1 MTLSLRSTLTLHN
14 GVEIPRLGLGVYQS
28 PPGAVTQR
36 AVREAL
42 ALGYCHIDTAKAYR
56 NEEDVGRAL
65 ADSGL
70 QREEVFVTTKL
81 WHADHGYDEAIRA
94 CRDSLGRLG
103 LAVVDLYLIHWPGFG
118 PRRESW
124 RALVTLYEEGKCRA
138 VGVSNYTVRHLEEL
152 LATSP
157 LVPMVNQVELSPFL
171 SQRDLIDICRRHKIA
186 VEAYSPLTQGQKL
199 DDERLLRVARKHR
212 KTAAQVLIRWAL
224 EHDLIVLPKTV
235 RRERLQE
242 NADVFDFAL
251 DGQDMA
257 ILDGLDEGLR
267 VAWDPTNVP

>member
-1 MTLSLRSTLTLHN
+1 MTLNLRSTLTLHN

-28 PPGAVTQR
+28 APGEVTQR

-42 ALGYCHIDTAKAYR
+42 ALGYRHIDTARAYR
-56 NEEDVGRAL
+56 NEADVGRAL

-70 QREEVFVTTKL
+70 PRDEVFVTTKL
-81 WHADHGYDEAIRA
+81 WHADHGYDAAIRA
-94 CRDSLGRLG
+94 CQESLERLS
-103 LAVVDLYLIHWPGFG
+103 LASVDLYLIHWPGFG
-118 PRRESW
+118 PRQESW

-152 LATSP
+152 LATSS

-171 SQRDLIDICRRHKIA
+171 YQRELIDFCRRHGIV

-199 DDERLLRVARKHR
+199 DDERLLRVARKHN

-224 EHDLIVLPKTV
+224 EHDLVVLPKTV
-235 RRERLQE
+235 RRERLRE

-251 DGQDMA
+251 DAEDMA
-257 ILDGLDEGLR
+257 ALDALNEGLH
-267 VAWDPTNVP
+267 VAWDPTDVP